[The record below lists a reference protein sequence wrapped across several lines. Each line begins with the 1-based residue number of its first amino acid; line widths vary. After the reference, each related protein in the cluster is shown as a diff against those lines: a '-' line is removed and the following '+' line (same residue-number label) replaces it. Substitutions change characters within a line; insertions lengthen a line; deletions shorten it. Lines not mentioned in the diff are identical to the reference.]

1 MIIGNRKWFEAKSY
15 AAESDVFS
23 EITQYSLLCLFI
35 EYFSLAVY
43 S

>member
-15 AAESDVFS
+15 ATELDIFS
-23 EITQYSLLCLFI
+23 EITQYSLLRLFI
-35 EYFSLAVY
+35 EHFSLAIY